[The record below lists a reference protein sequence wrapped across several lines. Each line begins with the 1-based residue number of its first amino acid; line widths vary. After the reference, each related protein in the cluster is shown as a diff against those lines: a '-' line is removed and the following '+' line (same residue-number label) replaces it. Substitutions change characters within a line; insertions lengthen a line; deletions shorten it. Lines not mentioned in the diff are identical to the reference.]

1 MKKNKIF
8 AVLTTSA
15 LLLAACSNG
24 GDNASDSGQKDGNQK
39 NEQSSNKSGNSQSDA
54 LKKNN
59 DKNTNENKVDYPKD
73 GVKGIYVTSNSTQ
86 GKKMD
91 ELVKFIKDSNLNTMV
106 IDVKD
111 DTGNIT
117 MKLNTGNKQVDK
129 NTLDIVDGK
138 KLLKKL
144 HDNNIYPIARIV
156 TFKDTKLAN
165 EHPEWTFKN
174 SDGSVWT
181 NGKGDSFVNPFMKEV
196 WKYDIDVAKAAAKA
210 GFQDIQFDYVRFPEG
225 FENQADSLTYNKGE
239 YKNSQMS
246 SGDQRVDT
254 ITKFLEYANKEL
266 KPMGVNV
273 SADVF
278 GYSALV
284 ENAPGIGQ
292 SFPKIS
298 KNVDAISS
306 MIYPSHWSNGDFGLQ
321 APDTEPYKT
330 VNRYIQKENSLL
342 DTLGKD
348 KPISRPWIQ
357 DFTASYLGAGNY
369 IDYDAKAISEEVQA
383 LKDNGVNEFLLW
395 NAGNDYTEGVNYNP
409 KKGNAKEQDPE
420 GVEQTNNKDD
430 QHSDSQDNEQADNK
444 NK

>member
-15 LLLAACSNG
+15 LLLAACSN

-181 NGKGDSFVNPFMKEV
+181 NGKGDSFV
-196 WKYDIDVAKAAAKA
+196 
-210 GFQDIQFDYVRFPEG
+210 
-225 FENQADSLTYNKGE
+225 
-239 YKNSQMS
+239 
-246 SGDQRVDT
+246 
-254 ITKFLEYANKEL
+254 
-266 KPMGVNV
+266 
-273 SADVF
+273 
-278 GYSALV
+278 
-284 ENAPGIGQ
+284 
-292 SFPKIS
+292 
-298 KNVDAISS
+298 
-306 MIYPSHWSNGDFGLQ
+306 
-321 APDTEPYKT
+321 
-330 VNRYIQKENSLL
+330 
-342 DTLGKD
+342 
-348 KPISRPWIQ
+348 
-357 DFTASYLGAGNY
+357 
-369 IDYDAKAISEEVQA
+369 
-383 LKDNGVNEFLLW
+383 
-395 NAGNDYTEGVNYNP
+395 
-409 KKGNAKEQDPE
+409 
-420 GVEQTNNKDD
+420 
-430 QHSDSQDNEQADNK
+430 
-444 NK
+444 

>member
-24 GDNASDSGQKDGNQK
+24 DNASDSGQKDGNQK
-39 NEQSSNKSGNSQSDA
+39 NEQSSNQSGNSQSDA

-59 DKNTNENKVDYPKD
+59 DKNTNENKVEYPKD

-86 GKKMD
+86 GAKMD

-165 EHPEWTFKN
+165 EHPEWTFRN

-420 GVEQTNNKDD
+420 GVEQTNDKED

>member
-15 LLLAACSNG
+15 LLLAACSN

-292 SFPKIS
+292 NFPKIS

-420 GVEQTNNKDD
+420 GVEQTNDKDD

>member
-15 LLLAACSNG
+15 LLLAACSN

-165 EHPEWTFKN
+165 EHPEWTFRN

-420 GVEQTNNKDD
+420 GVEQTNDKDD

>member
-24 GDNASDSGQKDGNQK
+24 DNASDSGQKDGNQK
-39 NEQSSNKSGNSQSDA
+39 NEQSSNQSGNSQSDA

-59 DKNTNENKVDYPKD
+59 DKNTNENKVEYPKD

-86 GKKMD
+86 GAKMD

-284 ENAPGIGQ
+284 KNAPGIGQ

-420 GVEQTNNKDD
+420 GVEQTKNKDD
-430 QHSDSQDNEQADNK
+430 QHSDSQDNEQTDNK

>member
-1 MKKNKIF
+1 MF

-15 LLLAACSNG
+15 LLLAACSN

-369 IDYDAKAISEEVQA
+369 IDYDTKAISEEVQA

-420 GVEQTNNKDD
+420 GVEQTNDKED

>member
-24 GDNASDSGQKDGNQK
+24 DNASDSGQKDGNQK
-39 NEQSSNKSGNSQSDA
+39 NEQSSNQSGNSQSDA

-59 DKNTNENKVDYPKD
+59 DKNTNENKVEYPKD

-86 GKKMD
+86 GAKMD

-165 EHPEWTFKN
+165 EHPEWTFRN

-239 YKNSQMS
+239 YKNNHMS

-357 DFTASYLGAGNY
+357 DFTASYLGAGKRY
-369 IDYDAKAISEEVQA
+369 
-383 LKDNGVNEFLLW
+383 LKKFKL
-395 NAGNDYTEGVNYNP
+395 
-409 KKGNAKEQDPE
+409 
-420 GVEQTNNKDD
+420 
-430 QHSDSQDNEQADNK
+430 
-444 NK
+444 